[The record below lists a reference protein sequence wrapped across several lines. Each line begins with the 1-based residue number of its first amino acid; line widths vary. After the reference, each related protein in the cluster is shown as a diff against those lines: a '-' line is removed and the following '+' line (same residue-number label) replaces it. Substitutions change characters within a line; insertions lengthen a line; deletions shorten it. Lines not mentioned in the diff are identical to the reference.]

1 MKAPK
6 NFQLLALLFSI
17 FISQNAIAQPL
28 PFTPL
33 MTEPLPPTLAG
44 RIYIFTMDDADI
56 FYQYQQKLPS
66 VVNYFTGHSE
76 QEIVDF
82 YITKYG
88 EPESKEIKR
97 GRLVLYFLVKDNYV
111 RVIIST
117 QNKKRQVDVL
127 MT

>member
-1 MKAPK
+1 MKAQKP
-6 NFQLLALLFSI
+6 FQILALLFFVCI
-17 FISQNAIAQPL
+17 AQNGITQPL

-44 RIYIFTMDDADI
+44 RIYIFTMDDANI

-66 VVNYFTGHSE
+66 VVNYFTDHSE

-82 YITKYG
+82 YIEKYG
-88 EPESKEIKR
+88 ELKNKAIKR
-97 GRLVLYFLVKDNYV
+97 GRLVLYFSAEDNQV
-111 RVIIST
+111 RVFIST

-127 MT
+127 MK